1 MVGESFH
8 HSGCWGEDSNHIRL
22 GATVQKLSRLFALDP
37 FHFLDQGC
45 RVTQTRFFE
54 REGKGLSLHS
64 YRWVLILLIS
74 VSALHATT
82 QQPGENTRADT
93 LPKEVRGYRI
103 HRAQVELK
111 KPKESEKKKSDRKS
125 ANGTSEKEEYDED
138 EPLLV
143 RLGEAQLVSAT
154 PLGVTFEVPVTL
166 AAVNQ
171 SGDVDLLVFEDMMVD
186 DEPVTLED
194 YVYPFKLPNKVP
206 LTLAPPLRIFVSTP
220 QAVLRT
226 VDEILN
232 SKDVWQVRG
241 RIYVCGRFKKYLF
254 TFKRAIP
261 VELQTSINNPLR

>member
-1 MVGESFH
+1 L
-8 HSGCWGEDSNHIRL
+8 R
-22 GATVQKLSRLFALDP
+22 
-37 FHFLDQGC
+37 
-45 RVTQTRFFE
+45 
-54 REGKGLSLHS
+54 LHS
-64 YRWVLILLIS
+64 YRWVLILLIF
-74 VSALHATT
+74 VSALDVTS
-82 QQPGENTRADT
+82 QQPGENSRDNI
-93 LPKEVRGYRI
+93 LPKEVRGYKI

-111 KPKESEKKKSDRKS
+111 KPKESERKKSNRNTAK
-125 ANGTSEKEEYDED
+125 GTSENDEYDED
-138 EPLLV
+138 EPLLI

-166 AAVNQ
+166 AAVKQN
-171 SGDVDLLVFEDMMVD
+171 GDVDLLVFEDMIVND
-186 DEPVTLED
+186 TPVTLED
-194 YVYPFKLPNKVP
+194 YVYPFKLPNKAP

-254 TFKRAIP
+254 TFKRAIL